1 MDLYHS
7 PSKEDLRLEEVIL
20 AIRDFIESDPMAL
33 YKLTIGSDSE
43 VKVQPFDSAQGKKKV
58 LEVVTAIVIYRIGH
72 GGRYFWKRTLSYKTK
87 SLRDKIYEEVLISVD
102 TTKNLVPELK
112 LQLEN
117 YSTQYDLEIHIDVGE
132 SGATRDMIR
141 EVVGIVTG
149 NGYVART
156 KPNSYAA
163 SNVAD
168 RHA

>member
-1 MDLYHS
+1 MDIYNS
-7 PSKEDLRLEEVIL
+7 PSKDSLMPDEVIL
-20 AIRDFIESDPMAL
+20 AIRGFIERDPTAL

-43 VKVQPFDSAQGKKKV
+43 VKVQNDKKKI
-58 LEVVTAIVIYRIGH
+58 LEVVTAIVIYRIGY
-72 GGRYFWKRTLSYKTK
+72 GGRYFWKRTVSNKTK

-102 TTKNLVPELK
+102 TAKDLVPELK

-117 YSTQYDLEIHIDVGE
+117 YSACYDLEIHIDVGE

-163 SNVAD
+163 SSVAD